1 MTDDSNREFDTNLE
15 LATNLVNSVKK
26 SEELSQ
32 AREIYESKHEKYIND
47 VDFLI
52 KSWSRE
58 VDINPFL

>member
-52 KSWSRE
+52 KSWSR
-58 VDINPFL
+58 